1 MGLHNVVP
9 EAKGILGKTM
19 GREVM
24 KMNILEKL
32 EDGGIA
38 KIKRFSER
46 YIQPKLCKLIA
57 IAMLPVITQV
67 SVNAQITDFSW
78 VFSWD
83 FLLATDGTSL
93 EGLQQKE
100 DHFQCPENLLSS
112 HLTYSIWT
120 KCQMYAL
127 LCTRTESI
135 REKGESCPRRR
146 VIW

>member
-9 EAKGILGKTM
+9 EANGILGKTM

-67 SVNAQITDFSW
+67 
-78 VFSWD
+78 
-83 FLLATDGTSL
+83 
-93 EGLQQKE
+93 
-100 DHFQCPENLLSS
+100 
-112 HLTYSIWT
+112 
-120 KCQMYAL
+120 
-127 LCTRTESI
+127 
-135 REKGESCPRRR
+135 
-146 VIW
+146 